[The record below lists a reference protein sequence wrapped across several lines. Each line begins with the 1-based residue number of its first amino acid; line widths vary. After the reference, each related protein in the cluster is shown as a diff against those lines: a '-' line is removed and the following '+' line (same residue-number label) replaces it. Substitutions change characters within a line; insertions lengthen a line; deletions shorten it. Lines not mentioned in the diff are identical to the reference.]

1 MQGLDEKKALA
12 YMAEALDKAF
22 PGRFT
27 AEEWDKL
34 VKTVYEADLAYMREN
49 HVLDEEDMEGDAYY
63 DDDEAFEY
71 IMDVLTRAYGL
82 TEDTEMPYAEV
93 LDQYMDLWEQLLE
106 KEGLISWD

>member
-12 YMAEALDKAF
+12 YMAEKLNKQF

-34 VKTVYEADLAYMREN
+34 VEVIYEGDLAYMREN

-63 DDDEAFEY
+63 DDDEAFEF
-71 IMDVLTRAYGL
+71 IMDVLTAEYGL
-82 TEDTEMPYAEV
+82 TEETEMPYAEV
-93 LDQYMDLWEQLLE
+93 LDHYMDLWEQLLE